1 MDFRFSDGDDAFRS
15 EIRAFLAREWPGGTG
30 DAPVDNDEEFRAER
44 VFEKKLAERGWLTL
58 AWPKEYGGQAA
69 THIRQAIMKEECA
82 YFRAPIGGGPGGQA
96 TNLVGPAVMVHGTDE
111 QKRRFL
117 PPIAAG
123 DATWCQG
130 FSEPNAGSDL
140 ASVQMR
146 AERSGDHYVLNGM
159 KTWTS
164 GAAYSD
170 WIHVIARTDPDA
182 PKHKGISYFLV
193 DMKSPGI
200 SWRKIHQVTG
210 RSGFYE
216 TYFDNVTV
224 PRDNLLGDENRGW
237 YVTTTTLDF
246 ERSGVHRI
254 GLLRRFYDELVAHL
268 RETPAAGR
276 PDNADRTA
284 LRLAEHR
291 IEIEVGRWLA
301 YRVAWLQHRGQIP
314 NYEASTSKAFAT
326 ELCQRFANTAVNILG
341 LGGALSQ
348 FSYRAPAEGRLNFLY
363 LMTLHF
369 TISAGTSE
377 IQRNIV
383 AQRGLGLPR
392 D

>member
-1 MDFRFSDGDDAFRS
+1 MDFRFSEDDDAFRA
-15 EIRAFLAREWPGGTG
+15 EMRAFLAKEWPGGTG
-30 DAPVDNDEEFRAER
+30 DAPVDNDEEFHAER
-44 VFEKKLAERGWLTL
+44 VFEKKLAQQGWLTL

-123 DATWCQG
+123 DTTWCQG
-130 FSEPNAGSDL
+130 FSEPNSGSDL

-200 SWRKIHQVTG
+200 SYRRIHQITG

-216 TYFDNVTV
+216 TFFDNVIV
-224 PRDNLLGDENRGW
+224 PRDNLLGEENRGW

-254 GLLRRFYDELVAHL
+254 GLLRRFYDELLAHL
-268 RETPAAGR
+268 SATPSAAR
-276 PDNADRTA
+276 PDNPRQTA
-284 LRLAEHR
+284 YRLADLQ
-291 IEIEVGRWLA
+291 IAIEVGRWLA
-301 YRVAWLQHRGQIP
+301 YRVAWLQHNGQIP
-314 NYEASTSKAFAT
+314 NYEASASKAFAT
-326 ELCQRFANTAVNILG
+326 ELCQRFANSAVNILG
-341 LGGALSQ
+341 LGGGLQQ
-348 FSYRAPAEGRLNFLY
+348 FSYLAPAEGRMSFLY
-363 LMTLHF
+363 LMTVHF